1 MTEVF
6 PPTTPSPRAPATE
19 LDLRTIEQ
27 FVCREARLA
36 DEHDYDAWEA
46 LWTDD
51 ARYWVPVDGD
61 HTDPERHV
69 SIIYD
74 NRSRITTRLKQLR
87 TGKRWAA
94 SPPSNL
100 RRLVTNVEVLGS
112 EGDDVTVGANFLIVE
127 SRERGVEQW
136 AGRYTYRLRV
146 VDGEI
151 RLAFKKAV
159 LVNNA
164 EVVPTLSFLI

>member
-1 MTEVF
+1 MT
-6 PPTTPSPRAPATE
+6 TTE
-19 LDLRTIEQ
+19 LDLRAVEQ
-27 FVCREARLA
+27 FVYREARLC

-46 LWTDD
+46 LWTED

-74 NRSRITTRLKQLR
+74 NRSRIATRLKQLR

-100 RRLVTNVEVLGS
+100 RRLVTNVEILG
-112 EGDDVTVGANFLIVE
+112 EQNGDTVVGANFLVVE

-136 AGRYTYRLRV
+136 GGRYTYRLRV
-146 VDGEI
+146 IDGAI
-151 RLAFKKAV
+151 RLAAKKAV
-159 LVNNA
+159 LVNSA
-164 EVVPTLSFLI
+164 DVVPTLSFLI